1 MLFLTR
7 DVIFNLAKL
16 VFFGKILLEYG
27 AINMPL
33 EWKWEPAKHIDLR
46 FILFYKV
53 LGRCVGFPG
62 KALPGKSAII
72 GVISLDD
79 LDVTLE

>member
-1 MLFLTR
+1 MLFLTC

-27 AINMPL
+27 VINMPL

-46 FILFYKV
+46 FILFYEV
-53 LGRCVGFPG
+53 LGRCVDFSG
-62 KALPGKSAII
+62 KALPEKSAII
-72 GVISLDD
+72 G
-79 LDVTLE
+79 